1 MSTPFLRANK
11 QHCQPQNLTA
21 MLSSLAPTENTQQ
34 SLTIPGANE
43 ATNIALLSALE
54 SFNEN
59 LLDLAHNRMLMRL
72 LSSHVKVTLND
83 NNLSEKDKELAL
95 VNANDYISDLVDF
108 LNEIQALCNMQNYS
122 TGNDREVC

>member
-1 MSTPFLRANK
+1 
-11 QHCQPQNLTA
+11 